1 MLEKASKSSRH
12 MFASLALAR
21 TTLNFKLL
29 CISIILALDNL
40 STVQYMQIKTGDV
53 RVLANVSFLLV
64 KKDWSSEIRLHAFKM
79 LQVYTHLP
87 LLFSFWWR
95 FLMLLWRIYPVG
107 ILIRILKQPLF
118 ECEDKLFRK
127 SHLQDHQRMLL
138 SKFLTSLFQMH

>member
-1 MLEKASKSSRH
+1 

-95 FLMLLWRIYPVG
+95 FLMLL
-107 ILIRILKQPLF
+107 
-118 ECEDKLFRK
+118 
-127 SHLQDHQRMLL
+127 
-138 SKFLTSLFQMH
+138 